1 MMQRSWQIKKER
13 MQWRL
18 LWKPMLKKGIDW
30 SIETENR
37 HTPGTFCCFGC
48 RKIHVVFLN
57 FFLENIVKVIS
68 RVVLDV
74 MFQAPKKTRFFFSKR
89 PPTPFP
95 RLFHDQRQRNYNV
108 WSAVVDWVV
117 VFAETLGNKFSDG
130 MLHHLREKRSKFY
143 RESPS
148 CQIYCNI
155 HVTCKFRNVGSKQL
169 TRHWTWGS
177 SRHDVS
183 GRPNT
188 SSQNLVHQ
196 KIKKKNKTTQNK
208 RQNTQRKNSNKKENI
223 AWFWPVHFF
232 KYMYVFF

>member
-1 MMQRSWQIKKER
+1 MQRSWQIKKGR

-37 HTPGTFCCFGC
+37 HTPGNFCCFGC
-48 RKIHVVFLN
+48 RKIHVFFLN
-57 FFLENIVKVIS
+57 FFLEIIVKVIS

-89 PPTPFP
+89 PPTPSP

-108 WSAVVDWVV
+108 WSAVVNWVV

-155 HVTCKFRNVGSKQL
+155 HVTCKFRNFVGSKQL
-169 TRHWTWGS
+169 TRHWTWES
-177 SRHDVS
+177 SSHDVS

-188 SSQNLVHQ
+188 SVDDWVRILY
-196 KIKKKNKTTQNK
+196 IK
-208 RQNTQRKNSNKKENI
+208 R
-223 AWFWPVHFF
+223 
-232 KYMYVFF
+232 